1 MCNRPASLRRDA
13 GRFRFVLAVAWR
25 EGRTVV
31 GCWLLV
37 VVWGLLGC
45 GEADPS
51 APTPASN
58 DRSPGTPAALRDDNK
73 EGLGSGSGSV
83 GSGSGGW
90 AGKPFSCWKRAKSL
104 WMASRAAA
112 LRAAWAAISLAARAW
127 AAARAAA
134 AAASG
139 VGISAMGA
147 MGPRSSSRMS
157 SSTRSSGL
165 FALVSPEMGSAEMGS
180 SGMDSLGLD
189 SRPER
194 RSWMEKELE
203 LESRAESRLS
213 FWAEL
218 RLAVRA
224 AGRGSRGRL
233 RLAMKRPCRRRPE
246 RLWSSWSLAM
256 RLRIWARANW
266 TPARSSM
273 AGSSKT
279 AWAGWTPRWRGAG
292 RRVVW
297 W

>member
-1 MCNRPASLRRDA
+1 MRVGTASA
-13 GRFRFVLAVAWR
+13 AAWR
-25 EGRTVV
+25 EGRTVA

-83 GSGSGGW
+83 GPGSGGW
-90 AGKPFSCWKRAKSL
+90 AGKPFSCWKRAKAVR
-104 WMASRAAA
+104 MASRAAA
-112 LRAAWAAISLAARAW
+112 REASWAAWARAARCW

-165 FALVSPEMGSAEMGS
+165 FALGPPGMGSWGMGS

-194 RSWMEKELE
+194 RSWMEKELA
-203 LESRAESRLS
+203 LEWRLS
-213 FWAEL
+213 VWLEL

-224 AGRGSRGRL
+224 AGRVSCRFQMASL
-233 RLAMKRPCRRRPE
+233 R
-246 RLWSSWSLAM
+246 
-256 RLRIWARANW
+256 
-266 TPARSSM
+266 
-273 AGSSKT
+273 
-279 AWAGWTPRWRGAG
+279 
-292 RRVVW
+292 V
-297 W
+297 